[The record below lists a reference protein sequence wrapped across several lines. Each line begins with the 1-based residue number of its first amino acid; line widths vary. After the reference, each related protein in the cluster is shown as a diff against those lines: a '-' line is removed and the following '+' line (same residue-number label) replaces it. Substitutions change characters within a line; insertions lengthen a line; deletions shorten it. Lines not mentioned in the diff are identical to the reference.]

1 MVYKQGLLPA
11 NATCWT
17 TQQSLS
23 QAVSVCHKSRWGGG
37 CLVSV
42 AQQATPMQAV
52 LIIVAPELCALMHI
66 TPIHHP
72 IATVSSFAP
81 TLSLLHGLSGLH
93 EAI

>member
-1 MVYKQGLLPA
+1 MLDYPAEPVTGCQRLP
-11 NATCWT
+11 
-17 TQQSLS
+17 QRQ
-23 QAVSVCHKSRWGGG
+23 VGGG
-37 CLVSV
+37 FLVSV